1 MAAYE
6 VSYKYRDVLEGLTP
20 READLVAPEVRR
32 VSSSNA
38 QRAISSLTNDL
49 KANGRVRSKG
59 EIVIAEVRLVP

>member
-20 READLVAPEVRR
+20 KEADLVAPEVRR

-59 EIVIAEVRLVP
+59 EIVIVEVRLVP

>member
-6 VSYKYRDVLEGLTP
+6 VSYKYRDVLEGLTSK
-20 READLVAPEVRR
+20 EADLVAPEVRR

-38 QRAISSLTNDL
+38 QRAISSLTNEL
-49 KANGRVRSKG
+49 KDSGRIRSKG

>member
-6 VSYKYRDVLEGLTP
+6 VSYKYRDVLEGLTAK
-20 READLVAPEVRR
+20 ESDLVAPEVRR

-38 QRAISSLTNDL
+38 QRAISSLTNEL
-49 KANGRVRSKG
+49 KGSGRIRSKG